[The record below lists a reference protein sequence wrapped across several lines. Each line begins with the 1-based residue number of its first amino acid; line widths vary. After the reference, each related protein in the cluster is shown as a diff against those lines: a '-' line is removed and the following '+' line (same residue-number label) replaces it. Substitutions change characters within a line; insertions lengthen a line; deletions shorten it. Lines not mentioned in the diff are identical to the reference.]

1 MYSFL
6 NFVGRIGNIVF
17 VVVVLRFWQEVV
29 VNYSL
34 DKLAIPTV

>member
-17 VVVVLRFWQEVV
+17 VVVVLRVWQTVV